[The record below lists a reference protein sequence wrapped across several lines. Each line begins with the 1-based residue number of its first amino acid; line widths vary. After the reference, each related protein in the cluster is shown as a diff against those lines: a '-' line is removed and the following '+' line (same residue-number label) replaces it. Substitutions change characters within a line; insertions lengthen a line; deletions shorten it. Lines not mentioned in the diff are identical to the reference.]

1 VLEVI
6 VRSYE
11 VWCGTVS
18 EHRPYKR
25 VFATWCVVAVC
36 KCCTTVFVC
45 SSIPKNRLL
54 ENGLEIRRLVLAVLC
69 IGAATWWLV
78 ERNKRCGIVCHTLCF
93 SHTVSCYCTY
103 RFQGPSSS
111 KHYIYVISTQ
121 CVMSIKSSDMEYYVV
136 FHVEFVTKSLHYRY
150 NF

>member
-1 VLEVI
+1 MCIVLEVIVRSYEVCIVLEVIVRSYEVCIVLEVI

-11 VWCGTVS
+11 VWCGTDS
-18 EHRPYKR
+18 EHRPYKC

-103 RFQGPSSS
+103 KQ
-111 KHYIYVISTQ
+111 
-121 CVMSIKSSDMEYYVV
+121 
-136 FHVEFVTKSLHYRY
+136 
-150 NF
+150 